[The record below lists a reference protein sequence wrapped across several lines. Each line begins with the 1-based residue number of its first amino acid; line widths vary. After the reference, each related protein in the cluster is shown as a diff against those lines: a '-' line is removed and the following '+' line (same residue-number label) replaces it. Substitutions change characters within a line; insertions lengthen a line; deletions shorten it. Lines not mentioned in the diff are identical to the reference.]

1 MEEASAGPSRRL
13 TGGDSDLATGTSSF
27 SVSPSQSPQSPS
39 RSGDAALDT
48 GISDF
53 SVSPSPLHSPLH
65 SVLRPR
71 VSISTTPEDQIVSI
85 GSADAQ
91 SPLKSALRKARSPQ
105 QPKISRRVSIE
116 HVDVSSRDHRE
127 RLSSSQDSE
136 ASGDSHRSGLGDS
149 GVSLRFRRTP
159 TSNSKASNRSSVVL
173 RDTVLSRMSSN
184 VGGLRESFFGVIGR
198 GQTVHDPLE
207 LSPNQEF
214 DLDVIDESGGLDE
227 NIGQILKPQV
237 DFSNWSKEGY
247 IVLGFGIV
255 LLLVTIVLAET
266 VNSLNG
272 YTIDPGL
279 VFGSLLTL
287 ILCVCVF
294 VTYHGVQSYQ
304 RHPNPLIYYKCV
316 VDIFLALR
324 FLLDPMLLDMGVYRV
339 DDESSCMYLSGI
351 TQFLYL
357 SSDCWYF
364 AQIVDLYW
372 SLTNPFMSVTANR
385 RRFKILVY
393 SAGVF
398 TGIFAAFVPG
408 IHGLADG
415 NYCWTKRKTSRDPME
430 RDFFHL
436 NRGSW
441 LLFYMWMILFYLSG
455 IAVLVF
461 GVKRLRSGLR
471 DTLHSRREMLR
482 NGALSI
488 TSYTIYW
495 TIVFIWYALSFQTR
509 TMYDRDGNLPPS
521 HVFRAFTF
529 TLSARGA
536 VDYFVWFMINSP
548 GLIRENW
555 LKFTSDSADKQFSA
569 QLNTALQEELIYF
582 TIEGMTRAIQI
593 AEEDLIRIRDRSPT
607 QELVLGVSDDEDNRG
622 TSQDLGEAATTATG
636 LPGAGS
642 TSNLLQSVQRNRM
655 LNSIQE
661 VISAGLHRSSN
672 ADAEGRQAKKKT
684 SKEPEFSFDIPQDQ
698 RSMHQPANVDRR
710 QNNPSSA
717 STVDTAAVQRS
728 PTPTSGTTTASI
740 RFTPYKPQAFAEL
753 RQAYGIKAAD
763 FMKSFQTSTK
773 PNISEGASGAFM
785 FFSGDKKYIVKS
797 MAEEEARFLC
807 EIAEKYAEYL
817 ILNPSSLITKF
828 YGCFKITMYDKRFY
842 FIVMENLFDVMEE
855 GVQIHH
861 RFDIKGSW
869 VNRSYKRPRRG
880 AKVKCR
886 HCSMMFKYGAKKS
899 SLQCPNVV
907 GLHEPNVVLKDND
920 LRTRMR
926 IGTEEGVELYEQLR
940 DDSLFL
946 CDLGIMDYSLL
957 LGVMDI
963 EFAVDQPS
971 RGVNN
976 SILSERTAA
985 NTATNTGTNTGS
997 NSATSS
1003 LTNDSFISASSSNWS
1018 SSTGSSTSGSLTSK
1032 HVHHLE
1038 DESMAKAPKKLGMS
1052 VAPSVHSLFRQSE
1065 DPEDPLNQ
1073 SRYPSSGGE
1082 PRPKRSMRKSK
1093 RVFGPG
1099 YYYVGIIDILQ
1110 TWTLQKKLERFLK
1123 VDIQQKDGEGLS
1135 AIDPVRYQRRFEA
1148 KLREI
1153 ISIPKEY
1160 YHRQHR
1166 NRPAKGAMFE
1176 SVQRLS
1182 PVLQAAAAFE
1192 NAAAAKEARRDLAR
1206 ARGDST
1212 DTDTSGTSSSTAED
1226 GDLEQAGRNPQPIL
1240 LPFNQRLL
1248 STNSTRSQLSLTDL
1262 AV

>member
-1 MEEASAGPSRRL
+1 MDARAGHAGPPRRN
-13 TGGDSDLATGTSSF
+13 SDEFDIATGNSAF
-27 SVSPSQSPQSPS
+27 SVSPHQSS
-39 RSGDAALDT
+39 RIMDRSVGDT
-48 GISDF
+48 GTSNF
-53 SVSPSPLHSPLH
+53 SVSPSPLSSPMH
-65 SVLRPR
+65 SVLRPP
-71 VSISTTPEDQIVSI
+71 VNITTTSPPSEPST
-85 GSADAQ
+85 GSADSQ
-91 SPLKSALRKARSPQ
+91 SPLKSALRNPNSPQ
-105 QPKISRRVSIE
+105 KPKITRRVSIE
-116 HVDVSSRDHRE
+116 HNVQVDAESRRQRD
-127 RLSSSQDSE
+127 RLSSSQHSAASSE
-136 ASGDSHRSGLGDS
+136 SGLGDS

-159 TSNSKASNRSSVVL
+159 PNSKTSHRSSFAM

-184 VGGLRESFFGVIGR
+184 VGTLRESFFGVIGR
-198 GQTVHDPLE
+198 GTTVNDPLE

-247 IVLGFGIV
+247 IVLSVGVI
-255 LLLVTIVLAET
+255 LLVIMIVLAET
-266 VNSLNG
+266 VDSLNG
-272 YTIDPGL
+272 YKIDPGL

-316 VDIFLALR
+316 IDIFLALR

-339 DDESSCMYLSGI
+339 NDDASCAYLSGV

-372 SLTNPFMSVTANR
+372 SLTNPFMSVKANR
-385 RRFKILVY
+385 RRFKTMVY
-393 SAGVF
+393 SAGAF
-398 TGIFAAFVPG
+398 TGIFAALVPSV
-408 IHGLADG
+408 HGLADG
-415 NYCWTKRKTSRDPME
+415 NYCWTKRKTTDDPVE

-441 LLFYMWMILFYLSG
+441 LLFYMWMILFYISG

-471 DTLHSRREMLR
+471 DTLQSRREMLR

-488 TSYTIYW
+488 SSYTIYW

-509 TMYDRDGNLPPS
+509 TAYDEDGNLPPS

-529 TLSARGA
+529 ALSARGA

-548 GLIRENW
+548 SLIRPNW
-555 LKFTSDSADKQFSA
+555 LKFSSDSADKQFSA

-593 AEEDLIRIRDRSPT
+593 AEEDLNRIRDRSPT
-607 QELVLGVSDDEDNRG
+607 QELVLGVSDDEGDR
-622 TSQDLGEAATTATG
+622 TSLGEAATTATG
-636 LPGAGS
+636 VPGAGS
-642 TSNLLQSVQRNRM
+642 SSNLLHSMQRNRM
-655 LNSIQE
+655 LTSITE
-661 VISAGLHRSSN
+661 AINAGLHRNSS
-672 ADAEGRQAKKKT
+672 ADADARRAKKKL
-684 SKEPEFSFDIPQDQ
+684 SKEPDFSFDIPQEQ
-698 RSMHQPANVDRR
+698 RSMQSTGDRR
-710 QNNPSSA
+710 VHNPSSA
-717 STVDTAAVQRS
+717 STAPTTSGQRS
-728 PTPTSGTTTASI
+728 PTPAAGTTATTTASI
-740 RFTPYKPQAFAEL
+740 RFTPYRPQAFAEL

-807 EIAEKYAEYL
+807 EIADKYAEYL
-817 ILNPSSLITKF
+817 TLNPSSLVTKF

-861 RFDIKGSW
+861 RFDVKGSW

-899 SLQCPNVV
+899 LLQCPNVV

-940 DDSLFL
+940 DDSMFL

-963 EFAVDQPS
+963 EFVVDQPS
-971 RGVNN
+971 RPLN
-976 SILSERTAA
+976 SSVLSERTAA
-985 NTATNTGTNTGS
+985 NTATNTAS
-997 NSATSS
+997 NSIS
-1003 LTNDSFISASSSNWS
+1003 NDSFISASSSSNWS
-1018 SSTGSSTSGSLTSK
+1018 SSTGSSSSLSK
-1032 HVHHLE
+1032 HIQLKEEEV
-1038 DESMAKAPKKLGMS
+1038 KPPKKLSMS
-1052 VAPSVHSLFRQSE
+1052 VAPSVHSLFNQ
-1065 DPEDPLNQ
+1065 PEDPLNQ
-1073 SRYPSSGGE
+1073 SRYPSAGGE

-1110 TWTLQKKLERFLK
+1110 TWTLQKRLERFWK
-1123 VDIQQKDGEGLS
+1123 VDVQQKDGEGLS

-1160 YHRQHR
+1160 HHRQRR
-1166 NRPAKGAMFE
+1166 NQPKTSMFQ

-1192 NAAAAKEARRDLAR
+1192 SAAAAQEARRDLAR

-1240 LPFNQRLL
+1240 LPFNQRLI
-1248 STNSTRSQLSLTDL
+1248 STNSTRSQLSVADL
-1262 AV
+1262 V

>member
-1 MEEASAGPSRRL
+1 MAKGLSSVAFIPHSRSATHMEAGAGSDGPSRPN
-13 TGGDSDLATGTSSF
+13 GEDSDNNSSTSGF
-27 SVSPSQSPQSPS
+27 SMSPSSPSQSPHALKRSVGAAMHPGTTDLSTSP
-39 RSGDAALDT
+39 T
-48 GISDF
+48 
-53 SVSPSPLHSPLH
+53 SPLQSILKPTINTASSPP
-65 SVLRPR
+65 SEP
-71 VSISTTPEDQIVSI
+71 SS
-85 GSADAQ
+85 GSLDSQ
-91 SPLKSALRKARSPQ
+91 SPLKSALRKPNSPQ
-105 QPKISRRVSIE
+105 KPKISRRVSIE
-116 HVDVSSRDHRE
+116 QNVQIDIGSGRSRD
-127 RLSSSQDSE
+127 RLSSSQQSAASNDS
-136 ASGDSHRSGLGDS
+136 ARSGLGDS

-159 TSNSKASNRSSVVL
+159 TNSKTSNRSSFAL

-184 VGGLRESFFGVIGR
+184 VGGLRESFFGAIGR
-198 GQTVHDPLE
+198 TTTVHDPLE

-214 DLDVIDESGGLDE
+214 DLDVIDESGGMDE

-237 DFSNWSKEGY
+237 DFTNWSREGY
-247 IVLGFGIV
+247 IVLGFGV
-255 LLLVTIVLAET
+255 ALLILMIVLAET

-272 YTIDPGL
+272 YSIDPGL

-294 VTYHGVQSYQ
+294 VTFHGVQSYQ

-324 FLLDPMLLDMGVYRV
+324 FLLDPLLLDMGVYKAH
-339 DDESSCMYLSGI
+339 DEDSCAYLSGI
-351 TQFLYL
+351 TQFLFL
-357 SSDCWYF
+357 SSDSWYF

-372 SLTNPFMSVTANR
+372 SLTNPFMSVKANR
-385 RRFKILVY
+385 RRYKMMVY

-398 TGIFAAFVPG
+398 TGILAAFVPG
-408 IHGLADG
+408 IHGFADG
-415 NYCWTKRKTSRDPME
+415 NYCWTQRKTTDDTVE
-430 RDFFHL
+430 RDLFRL
-436 NRGSW
+436 NPNNW

-455 IAVLVF
+455 IAVLIF

-471 DTLHSRREMLR
+471 DTLNSRREMLR

-495 TIVFIWYALSFQTR
+495 TIVFFWYAMSFRTR
-509 TMYDRDGNLPPS
+509 TTYDGNFAPS
-521 HVFRAFTF
+521 QTFRTFTF
-529 TLSARGA
+529 ALSARGA
-536 VDYFVWFMINSP
+536 IDYFVWFMVNSP
-548 GLIRENW
+548 SLVRPNW
-555 LKFTSDSADKQFSA
+555 LKFSSDSADKQYSA

-593 AEEDLIRIRDRSPT
+593 AEQDLIRIRDRSPT
-607 QELVLGVSDDEDNRG
+607 QELVLGMSDEEDHPP
-622 TSQDLGEAATTATG
+622 SLAEAATVATG

-642 TSNLLQSVQRNRM
+642 TSTLLQSVQRNRM
-655 LNSIQE
+655 LSTITEAIN
-661 VISAGLHRSSN
+661 AGLHRNSS
-672 ADAEGRQAKKKT
+672 ADAETRRAKKKT
-684 SKEPEFSFDIPQDQ
+684 SKEPDFSFEIPQDQ
-698 RSMHQPANVDRR
+698 RSIHSQQPKGDRR
-710 QNNPSSA
+710 VQNPSSA
-717 STVDTAAVQRS
+717 STVVTTADPPS
-728 PTPTSGTTTASI
+728 PVRAAGTTTASI

-753 RQAYGIKAAD
+753 RQAFGIKAVD

-817 ILNPSSLITKF
+817 TLNPSSLITKF

-899 SLQCPNVV
+899 LIQCPNVV

-971 RGVNN
+971 RPADN

-985 NTATNTGTNTGS
+985 NTATNTGTGTGT
-997 NSATSS
+997 NSATTNS
-1003 LTNDSFISASSSNWS
+1003 LTNDSFISASSSGWS
-1018 SSTGSSTSGSLTSK
+1018 SSTGSSSS
-1032 HVHHLE
+1032 
-1038 DESMAKAPKKLGMS
+1038 ESMPKKLGMN
-1052 VAPSVHSLFRQSE
+1052 VAPSVHSLFNQ
-1065 DPEDPLNQ
+1065 PEDPLNQ
-1073 SRYPSSGGE
+1073 SRYPSCGGE

-1110 TWTLQKKLERFLK
+1110 TWTLQKKLERFFK

-1153 ISIPKEY
+1153 IAIPKEY
-1160 YHRQHR
+1160 YHRQRR
-1166 NRPAKGAMFE
+1166 NQPKNAMFQ

-1192 NAAAAKEARRDLAR
+1192 NAAAAKEARRSLPR
-1206 ARGDST
+1206 ERGDST

-1226 GDLEQAGRNPQPIL
+1226 GDLEQAGRNPTPIL
-1240 LPFNQRLL
+1240 LPFNQRLIT
-1248 STNSTRSQLSLTDL
+1248 TNSMRSQLSMTDL

>member
-1 MEEASAGPSRRL
+1 MEAAAGSAADADASSVLSPSVYDTGASA
-13 TGGDSDLATGTSSF
+13 
-27 SVSPSQSPQSPS
+27 
-39 RSGDAALDT
+39 
-48 GISDF
+48 F
-53 SVSPSPLHSPLH
+53 SVSPSPLQSP
-65 SVLRPR
+65 VLRPPVN
-71 VSISTTPEDQIVSI
+71 VSTASEP
-85 GSADAQ
+85 SA
-91 SPLKSALRKARSPQ
+91 LRSALRKPNSPQ
-105 QPKISRRVSIE
+105 KPKMARRVSIE
-116 HVDVSSRDHRE
+116 QSSRRQ
-127 RLSSSQDSE
+127 LSSSQ
-136 ASGDSHRSGLGDS
+136 RSDENSDS
-149 GVSLRFRRTP
+149 GVSLRFRRSP
-159 TSNSKASNRSSVVL
+159 PNSKTSTRSSFALRETKLSRASSVVGA
-173 RDTVLSRMSSN
+173 S
-184 VGGLRESFFGVIGR
+184 LRESFFGAIGR
-198 GQTVHDPLE
+198 GTAVNDPLE

-214 DLDVIDESGGLDE
+214 DLAVIDESGGLDE
-227 NIGQILKPQV
+227 NIGQILRPHV
-237 DFSNWSKEGY
+237 DFSNWSREGY
-247 IVLGFGIV
+247 AVLALGLA
-255 LLLVTIVLAET
+255 LLLLTVVLAEM
-266 VNSLNG
+266 VNRLNG
-272 YTIDPGL
+272 YNIDPGL

-294 VTYHGVQSYQ
+294 VTFHGVQSYQ

-316 VDIFLALR
+316 IDIMLALR
-324 FLLDPMLLDMGVYRV
+324 FLLDPLLLEMGVYRQG
-339 DDESSCMYLSGI
+339 DEASCAYLSGV

-364 AQIVDLYW
+364 AQILDLYW
-372 SLTNPFMSVTANR
+372 SLTNPFMSVKANR
-385 RRFKILVY
+385 RFYKMMVY
-393 SAGVF
+393 SAGAF
-398 TGIFAAFVPG
+398 TGIIAAFVPG

-415 NYCWTKRKTSRDPME
+415 NYCWTKRKTTKDPVD

-471 DTLHSRREMLR
+471 DTLQSRREMLR

-509 TMYDRDGNLPPS
+509 TTYDKNGNMPPS
-521 HVFRAFTF
+521 HIFRAFTF

-536 VDYFVWFMINSP
+536 IDYFVWFMINSP
-548 GLIRENW
+548 TLIRENW
-555 LKFTSDSADKQFSA
+555 LKFSSDSADKQFSA

-582 TIEGMTRAIQI
+582 TIEGMTRAVQI
-593 AEEDLIRIRDRSPT
+593 AEDDLIRIRNRSPT
-607 QELVLGVSDDEDNRG
+607 QELVLGASDDEEIRR
-622 TSQDLGEAATTATG
+622 
-636 LPGAGS
+636 S
-642 TSNLLQSVQRNRM
+642 T
-655 LNSIQE
+655 E
-661 VISAGLHRSSN
+661 
-672 ADAEGRQAKKKT
+672 D
-684 SKEPEFSFDIPQDQ
+684 
-698 RSMHQPANVDRR
+698 
-710 QNNPSSA
+710 
-717 STVDTAAVQRS
+717 
-728 PTPTSGTTTASI
+728 PTPI

-753 RQAYGIKAAD
+753 RQAFGIKASD

-807 EIAEKYAEYL
+807 EIAEQYAEYL
-817 ILNPSSLITKF
+817 TLNPCSLITKF

-869 VNRSYKRPRRG
+869 VNRSYKRPRHG

-899 SLQCPNVV
+899 QLQCPNVV

-926 IGTEEGVELYEQLR
+926 VGADEGIELYEQLR
-940 DDSLFL
+940 DDSIFL
-946 CDLGIMDYSLL
+946 CELGIMDYSLL

-963 EFAVDQPS
+963 EFVVDQPS
-971 RGVNN
+971 FDN
-976 SILSERTAA
+976 STVVSERTAA
-985 NTATNTGTNTGS
+985 NTATNSTSNSGTN
-997 NSATSS
+997 S
-1003 LTNDSFISASSSNWS
+1003 LSNDSFLSVSSSNWS
-1018 SSTGSSTSGSLTSK
+1018 ASTGSSADK
-1032 HVHHLE
+1032 HVHRHEE
-1038 DESMAKAPKKLGMS
+1038 DSMAGAPKKLGMS
-1052 VAPSVHSLFRQSE
+1052 VAPSVHSLFPE
-1065 DPEDPLNQ
+1065 PEDPLNQ
-1073 SRYPSSGGE
+1073 SRYPSTGGE

-1123 VDIQQKDGEGLS
+1123 VNLQQKDGDGLS
-1135 AIDPVRYQRRFEA
+1135 AIDPVRYQRRFET

-1153 ISIPKEY
+1153 IALPKQY
-1160 YHRQHR
+1160 NHRQRR
-1166 NRPAKGAMFE
+1166 NRPAKNAGTMFE

-1192 NAAAAKEARRDLAR
+1192 NAVAAKEARREQAR
-1206 ARGDST
+1206 VRGDST
-1212 DTDTSGTSSSTAED
+1212 DTDSSGMSSSAADD

-1240 LPFNQRLL
+1240 LPFNQRLIT
-1248 STNSTRSQLSLTDL
+1248 TNSTRSQLSLTDL

>member
-1 MEEASAGPSRRL
+1 MDAGAGSAPPRLDSDELDVATGASALSVSPS
-13 TGGDSDLATGTSSF
+13 
-27 SVSPSQSPQSPS
+27 SPSQSPHAMD
-39 RSGDAALDT
+39 RSVGDT
-48 GISDF
+48 GTSNF
-53 SVSPSPLHSPLH
+53 SVSPSPLSSPLH
-65 SVLRPR
+65 SVLRPP
-71 VSISTTPEDQIVSI
+71 VNITGTSPPSETST
-85 GSADAQ
+85 GSADSL
-91 SPLKSALRKARSPQ
+91 SPLKSALRKPNSPQ
-105 QPKISRRVSIE
+105 KPNISRRVSIE
-116 HVDVSSRDHRE
+116 HNVQVDADSRRQRE
-127 RLSSSQDSE
+127 RLSSSQHSA
-136 ASGDSHRSGLGDS
+136 ASAESTRSGLGDS

-159 TSNSKASNRSSVVL
+159 NNSKTSQRSSFAM

-184 VGGLRESFFGVIGR
+184 VGTLRESFFGVIGR
-198 GQTVHDPLE
+198 GTTVNDPLE

-247 IVLGFGIV
+247 IVLSVGLI
-255 LLLVTIVLAET
+255 LLVVMIILAET

-272 YTIDPGL
+272 YNIDPGL

-316 VDIFLALR
+316 IDILLALR
-324 FLLDPMLLDMGVYRV
+324 FLLDPLLLDMGVYKA
-339 DDESSCMYLSGI
+339 DDGASCAYLSGV

-364 AQIVDLYW
+364 AQILDLYW
-372 SLTNPFMSVTANR
+372 SLTNPFMSVKANR
-385 RRFKILVY
+385 RWFKTMVY
-393 SAGVF
+393 SAGAF

-408 IHGLADG
+408 VHGFADG
-415 NYCWTKRKTSRDPME
+415 NYCWTKRKTTDDPVQ

-455 IAVLVF
+455 IAVLIF

-471 DTLHSRREMLR
+471 DTLQSRRDMLR

-509 TMYDRDGNLPPS
+509 TTYDRNGKLPPS
-521 HVFRAFTF
+521 HIFRAFTF
-529 TLSARGA
+529 ALSSRGA

-548 GLIRENW
+548 SLIRPNW
-555 LKFTSDSADKQFSA
+555 LKFSSDSADKQFSA

-607 QELVLGVSDDEDNRG
+607 QELVLGLSDDEDDR
-622 TSQDLGEAATTATG
+622 TSLGEAATTATG
-636 LPGAGS
+636 VPGAGS
-642 TSNLLQSVQRNRM
+642 SSNLLQSMQKSRM
-655 LNSIQE
+655 LNSITE
-661 VISAGLHRSSN
+661 VINAGLHRNSS
-672 ADAEGRQAKKKT
+672 ADAEARRTKKN
-684 SKEPEFSFDIPQDQ
+684 SKEPDFSFDIPQEQ
-698 RSMHQPANVDRR
+698 RSMQSNVDRR
-710 QNNPSSA
+710 VNNPSSA
-717 STVDTAAVQRS
+717 STAATSDQRS
-728 PTPTSGTTTASI
+728 PTRASGTMTASI

-763 FMKSFQTSTK
+763 FLRSFQTSTK

-807 EIAEKYAEYL
+807 EIAEKYTEYL
-817 ILNPSSLITKF
+817 TLNPSSLITKF

-886 HCSMMFKYGAKKS
+886 HCSMMFKTGTKKS
-899 SLQCPNVV
+899 LLQCPNVV

-963 EFAVDQPS
+963 EFVVDQPS
-971 RGVNN
+971 RQLNN
-976 SILSERTAA
+976 SVLSERTAA
-985 NTATNTGTNTGS
+985 NTATNTAS
-997 NSATSS
+997 NSLS
-1003 LTNDSFISASSSNWS
+1003 NDSFISASSSNWS
-1018 SSTGSSTSGSLTSK
+1018 SSTGSSSSVSK
-1032 HVHHLE
+1032 HMQLKE
-1038 DESMAKAPKKLGMS
+1038 EESKAPKKLSMS
-1052 VAPSVHSLFRQSE
+1052 VAPSVHSLFNQ
-1065 DPEDPLNQ
+1065 PEDPLNQ
-1073 SRYPSSGGE
+1073 SRYPSTGGE

-1110 TWTLQKKLERFLK
+1110 TWTLQKRLERFWK

-1160 YHRQHR
+1160 YHRKRQ
-1166 NRPAKGAMFE
+1166 NQPKNAMFQ

-1192 NAAAAKEARRDLAR
+1192 SAAAAQEARRDLAR
-1206 ARGDST
+1206 SRGDST

-1240 LPFNQRLL
+1240 LPFNQRLI
-1248 STNSTRSQLSLTDL
+1248 STNSTRSQLSMTDL
-1262 AV
+1262 V